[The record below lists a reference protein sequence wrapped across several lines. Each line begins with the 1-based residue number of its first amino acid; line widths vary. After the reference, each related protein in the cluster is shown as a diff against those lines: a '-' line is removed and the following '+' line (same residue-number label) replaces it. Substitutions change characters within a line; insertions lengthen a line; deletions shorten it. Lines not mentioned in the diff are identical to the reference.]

1 MLYVGQTS
9 RKLKERL
16 NNHRS
21 DIICRKSTA
30 IAKHFNEPLH
40 NCRNLTIMP
49 IYNLSGLS
57 IDERN
62 KMENEYMQLLN
73 TVYPKG
79 LNHYPLV

>member
-1 MLYVGQTS
+1 VGQTS

-16 NNHRS
+16 NNHKS

-30 IAKHFNEPLH
+30 IAEHFSESLRNY
-40 NCRNLTIMP
+40 RNLTIRP

-73 TVYPKG
+73 TIYPKG